1 MTTEQQL
8 LMVDLCTLFGVS
20 GIIMVLSCLLW
31 DVWFSRITLLPDRAK
46 RLLTVILIFS
56 ALSSVPLGMLANQW
70 LKGVIVDHKL
80 RRTCEVYDGYTW
92 RAI

>member
-20 GIIMVLSCLLW
+20 GVIMVLACLLW

-46 RLLTVILIFS
+46 RLLTVILILS
-56 ALSSVPLGMLANQW
+56 ALSSIPLGILANQW

-80 RRTCEVYDGYTW
+80 SRTCEVYDGYTW
-92 RAI
+92 RAS